1 MPIYLEGT
9 WSRYSFGLFCFW
21 VGWGSVK
28 SRYYFNSFYFMMMN
42 VFGQDGWM
50 MNFDQNG
57 TFRTMVW
64 MVPQDL

>member
-1 MPIYLEGT
+1 MTNYASVVTLCDSIANQYLAT
-9 WSRYSFGLFCFW
+9 
-21 VGWGSVK
+21 
-28 SRYYFNSFYFMMMN
+28 RYYFNSFYFMMMN

-64 MVPQDL
+64 MVSQDL